1 VFVEGECY
9 TRRDINRALGGSVQ
23 SYLPTVNKHVVAA
36 CFNAMYDPDAP
47 EIVLVG
53 RGPIIEGTAE
63 QFATQGNA
71 VPTFL
76 KRGVNCWEY
85 AGNYRVIRHSRDR
98 EEILRLAERA
108 DRVGDVTSV
117 LFLERSG

>member
-1 VFVEGECY
+1 MFVEGECY

-36 CFNAMYDPDAP
+36 CFNATYDPDAP

-53 RGPIIEGTAE
+53 RGPIIEGTAD
-63 QFATQGNA
+63 QLARQGNA

-85 AGNYRVIRHSRDR
+85 AGTYGVIRHSRDR
-98 EEILRLAERA
+98 QEILDHAQRA
-108 DRVGDVTSV
+108 NRVGDVTSI